1 MRTKIIILSLLAAL
15 AGCAWQPEPP
25 SPAASALTAAGSCE
39 HWSASRMRVWAI
51 ATARLP
57 MEYVAAACARG
68 WTPVEIIMRAR
79 DRGYI
84 AGDCR
89 TATDRRLLYA
99 PCGALEGRADARER
113 P

>member
-15 AGCAWQPEPP
+15 AGCAWQPGPP
-25 SPAASALTAAGSCE
+25 WPAASALAAAGSCE

-51 ATARLP
+51 ASARLP
-57 MEYVAAACARG
+57 VEYVAAACARG
-68 WTPVEIIMRAR
+68 WTQAEIIIRAR

-89 TATDRRLLYA
+89 LATGRRLLYA
-99 PCGALEGRADARER
+99 PCGTLEGRADVRER